1 MKIFILSSSTS
12 LRFDI
17 HIFNPSVCQHFLQ
30 RESTTGLQKLLTNL
44 GDRLPGTQI
53 LLHNE
58 EGEFS
63 RGKGLQVGALKM
75 AKMHELLFFCD
86 VDIVFNE
93 QTLRRIRYE
102 TKQVRY
108 SA

>member
-1 MKIFILSSSTS
+1 M
-12 LRFDI
+12 
-17 HIFNPSVCQHFLQ
+17 
-30 RESTTGLQKLLTNL
+30 
-44 GDRLPGTQI
+44 PGTQI

-108 SA
+108 SVYEQIIESNLRAQQYIIPWYFQSFNQSQL

>member
-1 MKIFILSSSTS
+1 M
-12 LRFDI
+12 
-17 HIFNPSVCQHFLQ
+17 
-30 RESTTGLQKLLTNL
+30 
-44 GDRLPGTQI
+44 PGTQI

-108 SA
+108 SAYEQIIESNSRAQQYIIPWSFQSFNQSQL

>member
-1 MKIFILSSSTS
+1 M
-12 LRFDI
+12 
-17 HIFNPSVCQHFLQ
+17 
-30 RESTTGLQKLLTNL
+30 
-44 GDRLPGTQI
+44 PGTQI

-108 SA
+108 SAYKQMVTVMLLTTNISNLSATTTVLNKRWNKSLNRI

>member
-1 MKIFILSSSTS
+1 
-12 LRFDI
+12 
-17 HIFNPSVCQHFLQ
+17 
-30 RESTTGLQKLLTNL
+30 
-44 GDRLPGTQI
+44 LPGTQI

-86 VDIVFNE
+86 VDIVFDE

-108 SA
+108 SAYEQIIESNLRAQQYIIQWSFQSFNQSQL

>member
-1 MKIFILSSSTS
+1 M
-12 LRFDI
+12 
-17 HIFNPSVCQHFLQ
+17 
-30 RESTTGLQKLLTNL
+30 
-44 GDRLPGTQI
+44 PGTQI

-102 TKQVRY
+102 TKQVKY
-108 SA
+108 SAYEQIIESILRALQYIIP